1 VATGV
6 LNAAGITTPEQVVGL
21 TGFEITASLN
31 PSLSTIHY
39 ADVDITGSTSYTDVK
54 HVNQA

>member
-1 VATGV
+1 MANPNIVNVTTIKGGNFGYEITGS
-6 LNAAGITTPEQVVGL
+6 LNAAGV
-21 TGFEITASLN
+21 A
-31 PSLSTIHY
+31 TIHY

>member
-1 VATGV
+1 MTGTV
-6 LNAAGITTPEQVVGL
+6 NAAGVTTPDQVVGL
-21 TGFEITASLN
+21 TGYQITASLN

>member
-1 VATGV
+1 MTGTV
-6 LNAAGITTPEQVVGL
+6 NAAGVTTPDLVVGL
-21 TGFEITASLN
+21 TGYEITASLN